1 MVDKFV
7 EMMAKMQKMSKAE
20 IDEQMEKSRALC
32 VCGKC
37 PTYTD
42 CMKAKNEL
50 LYCATGKSA
59 CRDVPKIGCICPTC
73 PITRALE
80 LRHAYYC
87 VSGSERELRKM

>member
-7 EMMAKMQKMSKAE
+7 EMMERMQKMSQAE
-20 IDEQMEKSRALC
+20 IDEQMEKSRTIC

-37 PTYTD
+37 PTYTA
-42 CMKAKNEL
+42 CMKEKNEL

-59 CRDVPKIGCICPTC
+59 CREVPKRGCICLTC

-80 LRHAYYC
+80 LKHAYFC